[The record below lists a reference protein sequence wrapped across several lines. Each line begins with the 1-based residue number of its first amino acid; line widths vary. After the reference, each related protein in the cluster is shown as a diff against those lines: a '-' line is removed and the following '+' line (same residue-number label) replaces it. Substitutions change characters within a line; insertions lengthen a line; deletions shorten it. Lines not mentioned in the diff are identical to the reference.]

1 MKVRTH
7 ISKALRE
14 TENRVRYDAEV
25 KKLLSNKTILAW
37 ILKYS
42 VTECKRM
49 SIEFIRECIEGE
61 PIVGRQKVRPGYT
74 PEEITGMN
82 TEDKAVGEGE
92 INFDIRFY
100 LILPGKKRVK
110 LIMDVEAQ
118 KNYYPGYNLAARGIF
133 YCGRM
138 LSSQL
143 DREFTADNYDN
154 IKKVYSIFICMEA
167 PRRVQN
173 TITEYKMGPVQHFG
187 NFRGKA
193 RYDLLS
199 LMMICLGEGKSEEN
213 QLLGMLN
220 ILLSNTLSVR
230 EKEELLLEK
239 YNMEM
244 EVEIREALNTM
255 CNLSELI
262 EERGIRKGMRRGIK
276 KGVQRGVEQGFKT
289 DIEKLLRKGYSA
301 ETISELLEH
310 DIKLVKRVQD
320 NMLQSL

>member
-42 VTECKRM
+42 VAECKRM

-100 LILPGKKRVK
+100 LILPGKKRIK

-167 PRRVQN
+167 PRRC
-173 TITEYKMGPVQHFG
+173 TEHY
-187 NFRGKA
+187 
-193 RYDLLS
+193 Y
-199 LMMICLGEGKSEEN
+199 
-213 QLLGMLN
+213 
-220 ILLSNTLSVR
+220 
-230 EKEELLLEK
+230 
-239 YNMEM
+239 
-244 EVEIREALNTM
+244 
-255 CNLSELI
+255 
-262 EERGIRKGMRRGIK
+262 
-276 KGVQRGVEQGFKT
+276 
-289 DIEKLLRKGYSA
+289 
-301 ETISELLEH
+301 
-310 DIKLVKRVQD
+310 RVQD
-320 NMLQSL
+320 GACTAFWKFQREGPV